1 MAQQI
6 EDTRYLVIEYDK
18 ISKQPKPARLVNNL
32 KPFQKR
38 YAPFAS
44 DEEFAADCESGVTKR
59 FGLEVRVATE
69 DDIDKHGGD
78 VEIHRL
84 ADAYGT
90 ADERAKQEKLA
101 AARKIVPHFT
111 DKVKDE
117 TDLVNLLVTYGIS
130 TTQLMAMA
138 KDVRAEGIVP
148 NDDFVKI
155 YCDLVAE
162 RTKKTTKVRKPNEV
176 RKIWDAAR
184 KPATTAK
191 AK

>member
-6 EDTRYLVIEYDK
+6 EDTRYVVIEYDR
-18 ISKQPKPARLVNNL
+18 ISKEPKPAKLVSSL
-32 KPFQKR
+32 KLYHKR
-38 YAPFAS
+38 FAPFAS

-69 DDIDKHGGD
+69 EDIDKHGGD

-101 AARKIVPHFT
+101 AARKIIPHFM
-111 DKVKDE
+111 DKVKSE
-117 TDLVNLLVTYGIS
+117 TDLETSLVTYGIS
-130 TTQLMAMA
+130 STQLMAMA

-148 NDDFVKI
+148 SDDFVKI
-155 YCDLVAE
+155 YCDLVSK
-162 RTKKTTKVRKPNEV
+162 RTKKTAKFRPSAEV
-176 RKIWDAAR
+176 RKIWNAAR
-184 KPATTAK
+184 KPANATK